1 MHLVVG
7 MQRGVELG
15 EVARDGLDEGTVR
28 AGRAADDRLDFV
40 AVQGHAGG
48 ARGTAEVG
56 WEAAAALLEPLDTS
70 TCLRLTEE
78 ET

>member
-1 MHLVVG
+1 

-40 AVQGHAGG
+40 AV
-48 ARGTAEVG
+48 
-56 WEAAAALLEPLDTS
+56 
-70 TCLRLTEE
+70 
-78 ET
+78 